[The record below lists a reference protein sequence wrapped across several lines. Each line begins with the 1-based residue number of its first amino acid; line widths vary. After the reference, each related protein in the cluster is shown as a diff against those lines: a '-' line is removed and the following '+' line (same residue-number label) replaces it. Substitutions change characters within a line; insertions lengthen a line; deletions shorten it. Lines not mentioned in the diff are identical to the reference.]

1 MAGKNAKNVTISGP
15 GANPTAI
22 VRTGVPGN
30 YGHAILGKGDS
41 LPDDIAEGE
50 FERLDALGVFDEP
63 AAPVVDDRPVAERA
77 ASAPGGVLV
86 GEDPDDVENAAEL
99 APVPPVGDGLDH
111 V

>member
-1 MAGKNAKNVTISGP
+1 MAGKDAKKVTISGP
-15 GANPTAI
+15 GLHPTAI

-30 YGHAILGKGDS
+30 YGHAILGKGEA
-41 LPDDIAEGE
+41 LPADIADGE

-63 AAPVVDDRPVAERA
+63 AAPVVDDRAVAERA

-86 GEDPDDVENAAEL
+86 GEDPDDVEDAAEL
-99 APVPPVGDGLDH
+99 APVPSTGDGLEH